1 MDNKQDFI
9 TRGWRAGIARCG
21 TARCLGAAMSL
32 GLMLV
37 ASEARAG
44 VPLPVLAAAASEPSL
59 AAVVKQIAPSV
70 VGIET
75 TSHVAA
81 AAGAQSGRQARNG
94 TDRLAPAASREIHM
108 AGSGVVFD
116 ARRGLIITNRHLID
130 QVDRIAVKLTDGR
143 TLAAE
148 RVGADPNTDVAV
160 IKVEAV
166 GLTELSFADSDD
178 LEVGDFVLAVG
189 NPLPLGQTVTAGIVS
204 GLHRANLGIS
214 PYEDFIQTDAA
225 IYPGNSGGA
234 LVNLHGHLV
243 GINIAFLGAAVGNP
257 ASGFAI
263 PANLVHSLAQRITEN
278 GDIHRGSLGV
288 AFDDPAARPVRDLK
302 VAILPPGA
310 VILEVDAGSA
320 AAHAG
325 FEPGDLVT
333 RVGGAPVR
341 DAADLQRRIALLQ
354 AGETAEFAVSRRGSR
369 LTVRAATAERGV
381 PRQ

>member
-1 MDNKQDFI
+1 MDSKQDFI
-9 TRGWRAGIARCG
+9 TRGRRAVIARCG
-21 TARCLGAAMSL
+21 TARCLGAAISF
-32 GLMLV
+32 GLVLI
-37 ASEARAG
+37 ASDGGAA
-44 VPLPVLAAAASEPSL
+44 VPLPAASEPSL

-81 AAGAQSGRQARNG
+81 AAGAKPARRARNG
-94 TDRLAPAASREIHM
+94 TDRPAPAASREIHM

-116 ARRGLIITNRHLID
+116 ARRGLIITSRHFID
-130 QVDRIAVKLTDGR
+130 QVDQIAVKLTDGR
-143 TLAAE
+143 MLAAQ
-148 RVGADPNTDVAV
+148 RVGTDPNTEVAV

-166 GLTELSFADSDD
+166 GLTELSFGDSDD

-189 NPLPLGQTVTAGIVS
+189 NPLQLGQTVTAGIVS

-234 LVNLHGHLV
+234 LVNLRGDLV
-243 GINIAFLGAAVGNP
+243 GINIAFVGAAVGNP

-278 GDIHRGSLGV
+278 GDIRRGSLGV

-302 VAILPPGA
+302 VSILPPGA

-320 AAHAG
+320 AAHAR

-333 RVGGAPVR
+333 HVGGAPVR

-354 AGETAEFAVSRRGSR
+354 AGETADFAVSRRGNM
-369 LTVRAATAERGV
+369 LTVRATTAERGF
-381 PRQ
+381 PRIRAK